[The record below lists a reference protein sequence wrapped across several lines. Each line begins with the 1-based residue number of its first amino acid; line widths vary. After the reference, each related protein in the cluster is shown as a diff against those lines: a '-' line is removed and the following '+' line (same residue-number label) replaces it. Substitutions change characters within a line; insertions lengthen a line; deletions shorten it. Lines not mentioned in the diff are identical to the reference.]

1 MFQAI
6 ERRVQRA
13 LLNLEAILRNLLNAQ
28 KNAVSMQRAEGD
40 RLEDQHVQRPLQ
52 EIDPFC
58 HWLSF

>member
-28 KNAVSMQRAEGD
+28 KDAVSMQRAERD
-40 RLEDQHVQRPLQ
+40 RLEDQHVQRALQ
-52 EIDPFC
+52 QIDLFC
-58 HWLSF
+58 HRLSL